1 VDRKLRDKNSIYL
14 DSWSL
19 FKIMADFVKGYDE
32 LDDIG
37 GAVTVFG
44 SARLKED
51 NIYYKQ
57 AFELSKSL
65 ADCGYS
71 VITGGSMGIM
81 ESANR
86 GAKSSGKAESIGLNV
101 ELPHEQMGN
110 IYLDREIK
118 FDYFFVRKVMLVRYS
133 LAYIIMPGG
142 FGTLDELFEV
152 LTLIQTKKTPPS
164 SVILVGKAYWSK
176 LIDFLSTTML
186 DNKMITKEELDMIR
200 ISDEVDEVISM
211 VDNSLHLQLQRIEEM
226 GLERSNYGDKLKEI
240 LKIRGL
246 E

>member
-1 VDRKLRDKNSIYL
+1 MDRKLRDKNSIYL

-37 GAVTVFG
+37 AAVTVFG
-44 SARLKED
+44 SARLKEE
-51 NIYYKQ
+51 NIYYQK
-57 AFELSKSL
+57 AMELSKKL
-65 ADCGYS
+65 ADSNYS

-81 ESANR
+81 EAANR
-86 GAKSSGKAESIGLNV
+86 GAKSSGISESIGLNV
-101 ELPHEQMGN
+101 ELPHEQKGN
-110 IYLDREIK
+110 EYLDREIK

-164 SVILVGKAYWSK
+164 SVILVGKEYWGK
-176 LIDFLSTTML
+176 LFEFFATNMIDNGL
-186 DNKMITKEELDMIR
+186 ITKDELNIIQM
-200 ISDEVDEVISM
+200 SDDIDEVITM
-211 VDNSLHLQLQRIEEM
+211 VDDSLKLQLSRIKEM
-226 GLERSNYGDKLKEI
+226 GLASSNYGNKLKEI
-240 LKIRGL
+240 LEIRGL
-246 E
+246 V